1 MTSAAD
7 KNAKPD
13 APSIELNNVA
23 ITWALEQGTFRFFGI
38 PSAMFWLNPSLLRM
52 LHPLALELGIPLFR
66 MLVAYNASIGTDEDY
81 SSMIATLGT
90 SFQDG
95 FLAWGKAVSAAGWG
109 AFELPVFNLEERRA
123 TVVVRNPWE
132 LEMQRGNAETWGCPF
147 LQGKIMG
154 IFSHAFKTNCWA
166 DETVIG
172 DGSEEGARAIE
183 IRVYPSNKTMS
194 AELQRLRNARREE
207 AARPLKETLQ
217 ELWLSEEQQRAIL
230 TSLGEAVFTLD
241 HEGTVTSFHV
251 PAEHAAFYEDPDK
264 VVGRPLA
271 QVMPAE
277 VVMAVTEVMHDV
289 LRDGAPR
296 TVSYS
301 RVRGSDVRSFST
313 KISALHDPDGD
324 LAGVTAIER
333 DMTERVKAEQALAD
347 KVELIGRQA
356 EAIRAMSTPILEV
369 WDGILALPII
379 GAVDRS
385 RSAEM
390 TESLLRRI
398 TATRARYAIL
408 DLTGM
413 DAIDTAA
420 ADHFGR
426 IIRAAQLLG
435 TECLVCG
442 IRPAVAQTM
451 TSLGAATTARTFGTM
466 RSALASVVERRA
478 DAEDRRSNGAADRAS
493 GAGASDRASGAGAS
507 GRSVSRE
514 ARRARR

>member
-1 MTSAAD
+1 MTTAAD
-7 KNAKPD
+7 KTATTD

-23 ITWALEQGTFRFFGI
+23 ITWALEQGTFRFFGL
-38 PSAMFWLNPSLLRM
+38 PSALFWLNPSLLRM
-52 LHPLALELGIPLFR
+52 LQPLAQELGPPLFR
-66 MLVAYNASIGTDEDY
+66 MILAYNASIGTDEDY
-81 SSMIATLGT
+81 GSMIATIGT
-90 SFQDG
+90 SFEDG

-109 AFELPVFNLEERRA
+109 AFELPLFNLDERRA

-154 IFSHAFKTNCWA
+154 IFSHAFGTNCWA
-166 DETVIG
+166 DEVMIE
-172 DGSEEGARAIE
+172 DGSPDGARAIE
-183 IRVYPSNKTMS
+183 LRVYPSNKTMS

-241 HEGTVTSFHV
+241 LEGTVTSFHV

-264 VVGRPLA
+264 VVGRNIA
-271 QVMPAE
+271 DVMPAE
-277 VVMAVTEVMHDV
+277 AATAVYAAMHQV
-289 LRDGAPR
+289 LREGTPR
-296 TVSYS
+296 TVSYARS
-301 RVRGSDVRSFST
+301 RESDVRFFST

-324 LAGVTAIER
+324 LAGVTGIER
-333 DMTERVKAEQALAD
+333 DMTDRVKAEQALAD

-369 WDGILALPII
+369 WEGILALPII

-420 ADHFGR
+420 ADHFGT

-451 TSLGAATTARTFGTM
+451 TTLGTVTNAQTFGTM
-466 RSALASVVERRA
+466 RSALASVVGRA
-478 DAEDRRSNGAADRAS
+478 DDEDRRRAPSRGA
-493 GAGASDRASGAGAS
+493 
-507 GRSVSRE
+507 RE